1 MRTTPDGTSST
12 PPLVEVVFLQVD
24 ATTGN
29 VTQLQLDTLHAIQ
42 GTEPAVQVLTTL
54 IQCGITAEE
63 CVLERVIGE
72 KADTVS
78 NEHDPDIVLIIG
90 VRGKTKEVA

>member
-42 GTEPAVQVLTTL
+42 GTEPAVQVLPTL
-54 IQCGITAEE
+54 IQCGITNEG
-63 CVLERVIGE
+63 CVIGE
-72 KADTVS
+72 KADTMS

-90 VRGKTKEVA
+90 VRIKN